1 MVLDEISLDLAISS
15 GRVSNTESAGNTCCK
30 LPGAE
35 FLSSKFWKRTE
46 GHTTSRFSSTG
57 GIQALNTIN
66 YLPNKYASNKV
77 DEQMLQ
83 HQNLDG
89 LVANQLADIHGTSRT
104 LIDGASPAT
113 QTMPVN
119 LSGR

>member
-15 GRVSNTESAGNTCCK
+15 GRVSNTEPAGNTCCK

-57 GIQALNTIN
+57 SIQASHSIN
-66 YLPNKYASNKV
+66 YMSNKYASNKV
-77 DEQMLQ
+77 DEQV

-89 LVANQLADIHGTSRT
+89 FFANQLADIHGTSRT

-113 QTMPVN
+113 TQTMAVN
-119 LSGR
+119 LRGR